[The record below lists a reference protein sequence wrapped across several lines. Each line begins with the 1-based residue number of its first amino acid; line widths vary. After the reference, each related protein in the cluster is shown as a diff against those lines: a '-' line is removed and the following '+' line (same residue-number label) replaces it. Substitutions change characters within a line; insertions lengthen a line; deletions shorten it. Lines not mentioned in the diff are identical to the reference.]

1 MKYWVSFSAFQTVEP
16 IADLTLAYFL
26 PFYIELKFIAIIW
39 LVLGT
44 RLIFDSIVDKELTK
58 CEKSIDKWL
67 NRTTKIRD
75 ETISLIWYEF
85 TRCSFKILTTIMT
98 GGISVLAE
106 SPKRSNQTSPINS
119 QDSDGD
125 EDDEDTDME
134 VEQIK
139 ITKDD
144 VKNNNVVCSNVVFSV
159 ID

>member
-1 MKYWVSFSAFQTVEP
+1 
-16 IADLTLAYFL
+16 
-26 PFYIELKFIAIIW
+26 
-39 LVLGT
+39 
-44 RLIFDSIVDKELTK
+44 
-58 CEKSIDKWL
+58 
-67 NRTTKIRD
+67 
-75 ETISLIWYEF
+75 
-85 TRCSFKILTTIMT
+85 MT

-159 ID
+159 IDWNPLRLVFVLCVHLYIFVCLYILSQVWYFVCKFLDFCNAIL